1 MYADEVREAFNDLDK
16 LKVEFDEAEARLM
29 LEVK

>member
-1 MYADEVREAFNDLDK
+1 MYADEVREFDDLDK
-16 LKVEFDEAEARLM
+16 LKAEFDKAEARLM